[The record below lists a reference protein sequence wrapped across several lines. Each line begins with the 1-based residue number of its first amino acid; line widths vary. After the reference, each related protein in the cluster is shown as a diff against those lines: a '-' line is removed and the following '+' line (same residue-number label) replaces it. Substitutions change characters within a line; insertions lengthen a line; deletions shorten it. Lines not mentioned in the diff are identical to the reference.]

1 MVSRLLWVPG
11 AVSLWHKRAGIMIQ
25 PIRAKPTQTST
36 NESGAALPVLPGL
49 PAGLLVEA
57 VDHVGVGPPGVAQ
70 VVQGEAQSEGPEGG
84 IIMREREREDSMEP
98 THCYKVYQHHHQAAQ
113 MSVTWVCSSQTLVC

>member
-1 MVSRLLWVPG
+1 M
-11 AVSLWHKRAGIMIQ
+11 
-25 PIRAKPTQTST
+25 
-36 NESGAALPVLPGL
+36 LPGL

-84 IIMREREREDSMEP
+84 IIMRERERERTAWSLP
-98 THCYKVYQHHHQAAQ
+98 TAIRSTSTTTRLLRCLGLGFAPARLWSAEASLGCGIV
-113 MSVTWVCSSQTLVC
+113 VSSLRLVVARLVVPVVSSL